1 MLFPQQAT
9 ARGATWMSSG
19 GGAIEL
25 ALDCEDAWNV
35 RLEMEDARGAARE
48 MRCENAWRH
57 DGFLPSI
64 SYIEDNH
71 LPRQAREPHKEI

>member
-1 MLFPQQAT
+1 
-9 ARGATWMSSG
+9 MSSG

-48 MRCENAWRH
+48 MRCERKRMASRWFFAFN
-57 DGFLPSI
+57 FL
-64 SYIEDNH
+64 H
-71 LPRQAREPHKEI
+71 